1 MRVEIW
7 SDVACPWCYIG
18 KRRFEAALARFEHAD
33 DVEVVWRSFELDP
46 GAPAE
51 RKGELVA
58 LLARKYGMTPEQAHA
73 AQQNLTDTAAGEG
86 LELHFDR
93 VRSGNT
99 FDAHRLIHLAATH
112 GLRDAT
118 KERLLA
124 AYFGEGRLMS
134 DHETLVALAL
144 EAGLEDE
151 QEVRRTLAD
160 TAFADDVRSDEDDA
174 AELGIGGV
182 PTFIVD
188 RRVGVTGAQPA
199 EVMLELLRQGWARR
213 EPVPTEGASEESCSV
228 DGC

>member
-58 LLARKYGMTPEQAHA
+58 LLARKYGMTLEQAHA

-124 AYFGEGRLMS
+124 AYFGEGKLMS

-144 EAGLEDE
+144 EAGLRDE

-160 TAFADDVRSDEDDA
+160 AAFADEVRSDENDA

-213 EPVPTEGASEESCSV
+213 EPVLADGAAGESCGV